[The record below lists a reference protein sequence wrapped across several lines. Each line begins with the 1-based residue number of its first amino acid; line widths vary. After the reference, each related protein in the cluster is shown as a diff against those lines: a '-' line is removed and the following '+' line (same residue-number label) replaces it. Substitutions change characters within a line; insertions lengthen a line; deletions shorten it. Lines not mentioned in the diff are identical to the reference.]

1 MTYVEPFKKYMKLIV
16 QNHFAPTTGLFKVLS
31 FHRLPH
37 FYFYPAKQI
46 GKGTIS
52 YSAIPTLLDSSF
64 PCPSII
70 FYMLYFVTDTPDLS
84 YPPRISLAFTV

>member
-1 MTYVEPFKKYMKLIV
+1 MAQIETDK
-16 QNHFAPTTGLFKVLS
+16 KVLS

-52 YSAIPTLLDSSF
+52 YSAISTLLDSSF
-64 PCPSII
+64 LCPSII

>member
-1 MTYVEPFKKYMKLIV
+1 MQKEP
-16 QNHFAPTTGLFKVLS
+16 

-70 FYMLYFVTDTPDLS
+70 FYMLYFVTDTPDSVS
-84 YPPRISLAFTV
+84 YTHLDVYKRQAYI